1 MKRRFWQLGDFL
13 LIVLILISSIGGAY
27 SFPLPLDHV
36 EATMGDNGST
46 TDRYSFQNIPP
57 EKEAFLEKDTED
69 QQEDAFSFGKSP
81 DGQRY
86 FCFSGKLPYN
96 RARSHKQG
104 EQFQRLFLLFH
115 CLKIAHS

>member
-1 MKRRFWQLGDFL
+1 
-13 LIVLILISSIGGAY
+13 
-27 SFPLPLDHV
+27 
-36 EATMGDNGST
+36 MGDNGST

-81 DGQRY
+81 DGRGISVLVES
-86 FCFSGKLPYN
+86 FRMIWLAPTK
-96 RARSHKQG
+96 G